1 MERVRYVVIFV
12 ICVTLAS
19 AARAACVEVQ
29 AKQARP
35 GPQNSSAHLRV
46 AINLQGQ
53 PVKGAKVDFY
63 AHGTTLVLF
72 EAVSD
77 DGGIVVPPKLRPGDY
92 DIVAALD
99 AEVRNSL
106 WLRVDRKGGT
116 KTLSIDLT
124 GPYES
129 AHPELQM
136 KTWAAFE
143 MPVRDR
149 IRAFE
154 GVVLDPPGATVPGTK
169 IVIIKMG
176 VPARDFILPLKTDP
190 NGHFQAQLPEGRYI
204 GFFSANGFRN
214 AKVTFEIRRDGSGDI
229 RIPLEL
235 GGC

>member
-1 MERVRYVVIFV
+1 MKCAVIFV

-19 AARAACVEVQ
+19 GARAACVEVQ
-29 AKQARP
+29 ATQARS

-46 AINLQGQ
+46 AISLQGQ

-63 AHGTTLVLF
+63 AHGTTPVLF

-99 AEVRNSL
+99 ADVRYFL
-106 WLRVDRKGGT
+106 WLRVVPKRGT

-129 AHPELQM
+129 GHPELQM
-136 KTWAAFE
+136 KTMAAVE
-143 MPVRDR
+143 GPVRDR
-149 IRAFE
+149 IQAFE
-154 GVVLDPPGATVPGTK
+154 GVVLDPSGATVPGTK

-176 VPARDFILPLKTDP
+176 VPARDFILPLRTGP

-204 GFFSANGFRN
+204 GFFFSNGFRT
-214 AKVTFEIRRDGSGDI
+214 AKVPFEITKDGSGDLQI
-229 RIPLEL
+229 LLQL